1 VTGQG
6 WELNPHRREDRVCP
20 LAYLTIERPSEC
32 LTDGFLAPTLSGRA
46 NHSTRDTE
54 RETPPADAPPA
65 WDQEPDEEDEE
76 TE

>member
-1 VTGQG
+1 MEGG
-6 WELNPHRREDRVCP
+6 
-20 LAYLTIERPSEC
+20 
-32 LTDGFLAPTLSGRA
+32 GM
-46 NHSTRDTE
+46 RDTE